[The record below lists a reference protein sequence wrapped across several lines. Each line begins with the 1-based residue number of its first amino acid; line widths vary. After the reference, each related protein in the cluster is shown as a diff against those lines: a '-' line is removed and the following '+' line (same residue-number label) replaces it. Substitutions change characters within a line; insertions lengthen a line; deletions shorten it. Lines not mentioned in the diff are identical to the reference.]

1 MQKNNDIGKYL
12 TFNGKKY
19 AVDLDVLKKVC
30 LTSSMDGG
38 GTKEIEISQ
47 SYERNEDGDFE
58 LAAKLEHETKMIG
71 NTQNDM
77 IIYDI
82 IKLMFASLLDNT
94 LDEHDFYPSLSIAL
108 SFNTLLKWGV
118 ITEIE

>member
-1 MQKNNDIGKYL
+1 MQKIKDKYL
-12 TFNGKKY
+12 SFNGKKY
-19 AVDLDVLKKVC
+19 AVDLDVLKSIC

-47 SYERNEDGDFE
+47 SYERNDDGDFE

-82 IKLMFASLLDNT
+82 IKLMFVSLLDNT
-94 LDEHDFYPSLSIAL
+94 IEEKNFYSSLSTSL
-108 SFNTLLKWGV
+108 SLNTLLKWGV
-118 ITEIE
+118 IIEIE